1 MYLSSR
7 VTACVCLAAVFFSH
21 AAEAELAA
29 RPAFAGIRPTI
40 VTRGARIPYS
50 GVAPTIVGRRD
61 GYPGAGIRPTIVT
74 RDRRVRGYGYGYGG
88 GGLGYDGTANA
99 DFDGPSIYPLAPG
112 APGALGAPPPFAFP
126 AVPAPCPQIIEI
138 GGGLAH
144 KAKTHV
150 VFGSPCRR

>member
-1 MYLSSR
+1 M
-7 VTACVCLAAVFFSH
+7 
-21 AAEAELAA
+21 
-29 RPAFAGIRPTI
+29 
-40 VTRGARIPYS
+40 TRGARIPYS
-50 GVAPTIVGRRD
+50 GIGPTIVGRRD

-74 RDRRVRGYGYGYGG
+74 RDRRARGYGYGG

-99 DFDGPSIYPLAPG
+99 DFDGPSIYPQ
-112 APGALGAPPPFAFP
+112 APGALGAPPPLAFP
-126 AVPAPCPQIIEI
+126 AAPAPCPQIIEI